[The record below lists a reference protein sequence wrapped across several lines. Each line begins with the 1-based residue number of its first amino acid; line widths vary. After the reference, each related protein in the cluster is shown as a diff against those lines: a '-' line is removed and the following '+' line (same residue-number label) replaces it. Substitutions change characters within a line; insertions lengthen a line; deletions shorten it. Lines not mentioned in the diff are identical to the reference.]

1 MCTFHRALS
10 CICQNEA
17 AFSGD
22 TTGTWEEE
30 HHTSLS
36 FPLFLQEEHTDEILI
51 SLEGKKK
58 HLTYSFIFF
67 FFNHT
72 VIL

>member
-1 MCTFHRALS
+1 MCTLHRALS

-51 SLEGKKK
+51 SLEGK
-58 HLTYSFIFF
+58 
-67 FFNHT
+67 
-72 VIL
+72 